1 MIMEI
6 KDLVLEGYEDE
17 AIVNELCGPD
27 ATQEEAELIANEIE
41 RIKAALEVAEKQE
54 KAEKDTTKAE
64 KDTTKVEKDTTDET
78 EEF

>member
-27 ATQEEAELIANEIE
+27 ATQEESELIANEIE

-54 KAEKDTTKAE
+54 KSEKKDTTKLEA
-64 KDTTKVEKDTTDET
+64 DET
-78 EEF
+78 EEG

>member
-41 RIKAALEVAEKQE
+41 RIKAALEVADKQE
-54 KAEKDTTKAE
+54 KSEKEKSEKSTKAE
-64 KDTTKVEKDTTDET
+64 TDET

>member
-6 KDLVLEGYEDE
+6 KDLILEGYEDE
-17 AIVNELCGPD
+17 AIVNELCGAD

-41 RIKAALEVAEKQE
+41 RIKAALEVADKQE
-54 KAEKDTTKAE
+54 KAEKS
-64 KDTTKVEKDTTDET
+64 TTKVEADET

>member
-41 RIKAALEVAEKQE
+41 RIKAALDVAEKQE
-54 KAEKDTTKAE
+54 KSEK
-64 KDTTKVEKDTTDET
+64 KDTTKVETNET

>member
-6 KDLVLEGYEDE
+6 KDLVLEGYEND

-54 KAEKDTTKAE
+54 KAEKPE
-64 KDTTKVEKDTTDET
+64 KSENDTTKVKADET

>member
-41 RIKAALEVAEKQE
+41 RIKAALEVADKQE
-54 KAEKDTTKAE
+54 KSEKEKA
-64 KDTTKVEKDTTDET
+64 TSKVDTTDET

>member
-6 KDLVLEGYEDE
+6 KDLVLEGYEDD

-41 RIKAALEVAEKQE
+41 RIKAALEVADKQEKSEKQE
-54 KAEKDTTKAE
+54 KAEKG
-64 KDTTKVEKDTTDET
+64 TTKVETNET

>member
-6 KDLVLEGYEDE
+6 KDLVLEGYEDD

-41 RIKAALEVAEKQE
+41 RIKAALEVADKQE
-54 KAEKDTTKAE
+54 KSEKEKDTTKAE
-64 KDTTKVEKDTTDET
+64 TDET

>member
-6 KDLVLEGYEDE
+6 KDLVLEGYEDD

-54 KAEKDTTKAE
+54 KSEKDTTN
-64 KDTTKVEKDTTDET
+64 ET

>member
-6 KDLVLEGYEDE
+6 KDLVLEGYEDD

-41 RIKAALEVAEKQE
+41 RIKAALEVADKQEKQE
-54 KAEKDTTKAE
+54 KATTKTE
-64 KDTTKVEKDTTDET
+64 VDET

>member
-6 KDLVLEGYEDE
+6 KDLVLEGYEDD

-54 KAEKDTTKAE
+54 KDATKVKKDTTKPE
-64 KDTTKVEKDTTDET
+64 VDET
-78 EEF
+78 EDF

>member
-6 KDLVLEGYEDE
+6 KDLVLEGYEDD

-41 RIKAALEVAEKQE
+41 RIKAALEVADKQE
-54 KAEKDTTKAE
+54 KAEKN
-64 KDTTKVEKDTTDET
+64 TTKVKK
-78 EEF
+78 F

>member
-6 KDLVLEGYEDE
+6 KDLVLKGYEDE

-41 RIKAALEVAEKQE
+41 RIKAALEIAEKQE
-54 KAEKDTTKAE
+54 KSEKDTTNE
-64 KDTTKVEKDTTDET
+64 I

>member
-6 KDLVLEGYEDE
+6 KDLVLEGYEND

-41 RIKAALEVAEKQE
+41 RIKAALDVAEKQE
-54 KAEKDTTKAE
+54 KAEKETTTKS
-64 KDTTKVEKDTTDET
+64 TTKVETNET
-78 EEF
+78 EEV

>member
-41 RIKAALEVAEKQE
+41 RIKAALEVADKQE
-54 KAEKDTTKAE
+54 KSEKA
-64 KDTTKVEKDTTDET
+64 TTKVETNET

>member
-1 MIMEI
+1 MMIMEI

-17 AIVNELCGPD
+17 AIINELCGPD

-54 KAEKDTTKAE
+54 KAEKDTTK
-64 KDTTKVEKDTTDET
+64 VEVDET
-78 EEF
+78 EEC

>member
-6 KDLVLEGYEDE
+6 KDLVLEGYEDD

-27 ATQEEAELIANEIE
+27 ATQEEAELISNEIE
-41 RIKAALEVAEKQE
+41 RIKAALEVADKQE
-54 KAEKDTTKAE
+54 KAEKDTTK
-64 KDTTKVEKDTTDET
+64 VEKSTTNET